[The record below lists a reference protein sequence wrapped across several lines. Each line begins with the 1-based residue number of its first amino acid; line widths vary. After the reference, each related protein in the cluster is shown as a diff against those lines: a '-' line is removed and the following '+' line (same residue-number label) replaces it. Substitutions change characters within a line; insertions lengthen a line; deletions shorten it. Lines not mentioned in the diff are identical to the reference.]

1 MKITS
6 WLKEKNTVYLNTTD
20 GKMKIVPYSDRTLRV
35 VYTLKE
41 DFGQK
46 ESLSVIQK
54 QNKNIS
60 IDVDEDENKIVIKTN
75 ALRLNITKSTGRFQY
90 FNSTGNLLMQEPEN
104 GGKTL
109 TPIEVKKA
117 RFHSVE
123 TNAEVQ
129 TVDGVKSYIKETE
142 RVFDRMAYHT
152 KLEFSWAPGEAL
164 YGLGQ
169 YEEGI
174 LNLRGQHRYMYQNNL
189 MIVLPLLLSTKG
201 YGVLWDSYSDME
213 FRDDETG
220 SYLWTDVDDEMD
232 FYFIYGPDFDKIIR
246 EYRNLTG
253 AAALL
258 PMWAFGYIQSK
269 ERYRTQQEI
278 LEIAEEYRKRQIPI
292 DGIVQDW
299 HTWSEGLWG
308 EKIFD
313 PERYPQPEVMMQKLH
328 EKNIHLMLSIWA
340 NMGNGGANHEEMKS
354 HGFLLGNQLTYNAFD
369 EHARNLY
376 WKQTQEGLFS
386 KGIDAWWSDCTEPF
400 ESDWHGETK
409 PKPEERRRLNVEE
422 AQRYLDPE
430 YVNAYSLLHTKGL
443 YEGQRSATND
453 KRVCILTR
461 SSYAGQHRYGTIC
474 WSGDISASWETLHK
488 QIAEGLNFCA
498 AGEPYW
504 NLDIGAFFVKSG
516 KQWFWKGEFENGCED
531 LGYRELYTRWLQFG
545 AFLPMFRSHGTDTPR
560 EVWRFGN
567 PGEIF
572 YDSILKFIRLRYRLI
587 NYIYS
592 LAYQVTL
599 DGYTIMRALP
609 FDFRMDSRTYNI
621 KDQYMFGPAL
631 MVCPVTKPMYYLPN
645 SEKIDTKQKNR
656 KVYLPD
662 NCIWYDFWTEKQ
674 YSGGQT
680 LTAEADISIMPLYV
694 PAGTILPFGIARQYA
709 EENPTAPLTLKVYP
723 GRDGEF
729 TLYFDEGDNY
739 NYEKGAFEKI
749 HLSWNDSE
757 ETLLIDKREGSYPG
771 MPETRKFIAEIIG
784 RQTKCEID
792 YNGNSMRLALN
803 KTK

>member
-1 MKITS
+1 
-6 WLKEKNTVYLNTTD
+6 
-20 GKMKIVPYSDRTLRV
+20 
-35 VYTLKE
+35 
-41 DFGQK
+41 
-46 ESLSVIQK
+46 
-54 QNKNIS
+54 
-60 IDVDEDENKIVIKTN
+60 
-75 ALRLNITKSTGRFQY
+75 
-90 FNSTGNLLMQEPEN
+90 
-104 GGKTL
+104 
-109 TPIEVKKA
+109 
-117 RFHSVE
+117 
-123 TNAEVQ
+123 
-129 TVDGVKSYIKETE
+129 
-142 RVFDRMAYHT
+142 
-152 KLEFSWAPGEAL
+152 
-164 YGLGQ
+164 
-169 YEEGI
+169 
-174 LNLRGQHRYMYQNNL
+174 
-189 MIVLPLLLSTKG
+189 
-201 YGVLWDSYSDME
+201 
-213 FRDDETG
+213 
-220 SYLWTDVDDEMD
+220 
-232 FYFIYGPDFDKIIR
+232 
-246 EYRNLTG
+246 
-253 AAALL
+253 
-258 PMWAFGYIQSK
+258 
-269 ERYRTQQEI
+269 
-278 LEIAEEYRKRQIPI
+278 
-292 DGIVQDW
+292 
-299 HTWSEGLWG
+299 
-308 EKIFD
+308 
-313 PERYPQPEVMMQKLH
+313 
-328 EKNIHLMLSIWA
+328 
-340 NMGNGGANHEEMKS
+340 
-354 HGFLLGNQLTYNAFD
+354 
-369 EHARNLY
+369 
-376 WKQTQEGLFS
+376 
-386 KGIDAWWSDCTEPF
+386 
-400 ESDWHGETK
+400 
-409 PKPEERRRLNVEE
+409 
-422 AQRYLDPE
+422 
-430 YVNAYSLLHTKGL
+430 
-443 YEGQRSATND
+443 
-453 KRVCILTR
+453 
-461 SSYAGQHRYGTIC
+461 
-474 WSGDISASWETLHK
+474 
-488 QIAEGLNFCA
+488 
-498 AGEPYW
+498 
-504 NLDIGAFFVKSG
+504 
-516 KQWFWKGEFENGCED
+516 
-531 LGYRELYTRWLQFG
+531 
-545 AFLPMFRSHGTDTPR
+545 MFRSHGTDTPR